1 MLSLPLPSRKTL
13 YLGMTAC
20 ALVAACSDNNVNGPP
35 SVDLN
40 LSRIAGFDP
49 LKAALSAA
57 RKQDNGG
64 FNRATWAAGVDP
76 DVLVVAVFV
85 TRSPAT
91 RQAPG
96 RRADAA

>member
-20 ALVAACSDNNVNGPP
+20 ALVSACSDNNVNGPP
-35 SVDLN
+35 TVDLN

-49 LKAALSAA
+49 LKAALVAA

-64 FNRATWAAGVDP
+64 FNLDMWAAVVDRTGL
-76 DVLVVAVFV
+76 DVAVV
-85 TRSPAT
+85 CRGGTGT
-91 RQAPG
+91 EQ
-96 RRADAA
+96 RAGARARVA